1 MGTEREHA
9 DGNVIPGP
17 WGRRPPTATDERRRD
32 ELVAEIAE
40 QMEVGSGSVARW
52 TGELDDVD
60 EWRAAARKAGRL
72 LGAKVRTGVA
82 DDGAKVWVIDVSS
95 AG

>member
-9 DGNVIPGP
+9 DGNVIQGP

-40 QMEVGSGSVARW
+40 QMEAGSGSVVRW
-52 TGELDDVD
+52 TTELDDVD
-60 EWRAAARKAGRL
+60 DWRAAARQAGRL
-72 LGAKVRTGVA
+72 LGARVCTGVS
-82 DDGAKVWVIDVSS
+82 DDGAKVWVIDVS
-95 AG
+95 